1 MEKEVSFKEEYEKM
15 INSHSKEYFKFY
27 NQAYSQTH
35 KDLLKQKDTFGFE
48 TIYFIAF
55 KNSPDSFT
63 KSEISNLALDVLDND
78 LNNGL
83 INLLDASHGIYQ
95 SAFVNNK
102 ENEESEPIR

>member
-1 MEKEVSFKEEYEKM
+1 MTNNISFKEEYEKM
-15 INSHSKEYFKFY
+15 INSHSKDYFKLY
-27 NQAYSQTH
+27 DVSYSKTH
-35 KDLLKQKDTFGFE
+35 KELLKQKGSFGFE

-55 KNSPDSFT
+55 KNCPDSFT

-102 ENEESEPIR
+102 KNEESELNR

>member
-15 INSHSKEYFKFY
+15 INSHSKDYFKLY
-27 NQAYSQTH
+27 DVSYSKTH
-35 KDLLKQKDTFGFE
+35 KELLKQKNSFGFE

-63 KSEISNLALDVLDND
+63 KSEISTLALDVLVND

-83 INLLDASHGIYQ
+83 IELLDASMGIYK
-95 SAFVNNK
+95 SIFANYK
-102 ENEESEPIR
+102 ENDESELNR